1 MDGLVT
7 LKSAHDFPT
16 TLSRLTAAIVAKGA
30 TIFAIIDHADGAE
43 LAGLELRPTTLVIFG
58 NPAAGTP
65 LMQENQRAGIDL
77 PLKALIWQDESGVFL
92 TYNDPAWI
100 ADRHNLNRDIT
111 AALAAALK
119 AFGEQATS

>member
-7 LKSAHDFPT
+7 LKSVHDFPT

-30 TIFAIIDHADGAE
+30 TIFAVIDHADGAD

-77 PLKALIWQDESGVFL
+77 PLKALIWQDKSGVFL

-100 ADRHNLNRDIT
+100 AERHNLNRDST
-111 AALAAALK
+111 VDLAAALK
-119 AFGEQATS
+119 AFGEQATA

>member
-7 LKSAHDFPT
+7 LKSAYDVPT

-43 LAGLELRPTTLVIFG
+43 LAGLELQPTTLVIFG

-77 PLKALIWQDESGVFL
+77 PLKALIWQDKSAVFL

-100 ADRHNLNRDIT
+100 AERHKLNGKGI
-111 AALAAALK
+111 AALATALK
-119 AFGEQATS
+119 AFAEQATS

>member
-7 LKSAHDFPT
+7 LKSTHDFAT
-16 TLSRLTAAIVAKGA
+16 TLSRLTAAIMAKGA
-30 TIFAIIDHADGAE
+30 TIFAIVDHADGAA
-43 LAGLELRPTTLVIFG
+43 LADLDLQPTTLVIFG

-65 LMQENQRAGIDL
+65 LMQENRRAGIDL

-100 ADRHNLNRDIT
+100 AERHNLNRDGM
-111 AALAAALK
+111 ADLATALK
-119 AFGEQATS
+119 AFGQQATA

>member
-100 ADRHNLNRDIT
+100 AERHNLNRDST
-111 AALAAALK
+111 ASLAAALK
-119 AFGEQATS
+119 AFGEQAVS